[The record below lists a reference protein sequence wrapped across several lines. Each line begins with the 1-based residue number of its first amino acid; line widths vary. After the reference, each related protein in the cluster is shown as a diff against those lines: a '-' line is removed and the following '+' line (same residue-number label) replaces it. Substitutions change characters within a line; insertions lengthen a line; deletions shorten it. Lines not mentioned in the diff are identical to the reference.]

1 MAVVNM
7 FQQHEGNETD
17 GQIASTLRC
26 IGIRTL
32 DSSIFE
38 GKDMV
43 GIHRALERYIHPLSV
58 GGIVKALTNS
68 FHDELSN
75 IALFGRMSARF
86 QFVDKDTLD
95 LFRNYLCDT
104 SNIHLGEDDIRI
116 IRSMPIFEVYGH
128 ERSHEFSAISRCC
141 YVAFRRILSW
151 RYASKP

>member
-1 MAVVNM
+1 MKRETMQGLVGDGERTLQTLSKDMAVVNM

-86 QFVDKDTLD
+86 QFVDKDILD

-128 ERSHEFSAISRCC
+128 ERSC
-141 YVAFRRILSW
+141 
-151 RYASKP
+151 